1 MKLGPMARGLS
12 VFAGLAILPILAAC
26 GQGQDERTEPAQSAP
41 VIAEPVPSPTVA
53 APAPAAP
60 APAAPLRTSAGPR
73 GSTVDLMRV
82 QVTGSILTVEMRY
95 TPAAGEISSQ
105 WYFNLGDVS
114 VIDDATSQRYAVLQD
129 DQKKWMAAPLSG
141 GRIGA
146 SSTRGQPAII
156 WMKFPA
162 PPATS
167 STISLNVPDVSPFDG
182 VPVQR

>member
-1 MKLGPMARGLS
+1 MRQGSMARGLPLL
-12 VFAGLAILPILAAC
+12 AGLVILPVLAGC
-26 GQGQDERTEPAQSAP
+26 GQGQGDRAEPTQGAPVVAEPAPSA
-41 VIAEPVPSPTVA
+41 TVA

-60 APAAPLRTSAGPR
+60 ASAAALRTSAGPN
-73 GSTVDLMRV
+73 GSTVELMRV

-95 TPAAGEISSQ
+95 IPPAGDTLSQ
-105 WYFNLGDVS
+105 WYFNVSDVS

-141 GRIGA
+141 GRIGVSA
-146 SSTRGQPAII
+146 RDGQAAII
-156 WMKFPA
+156 WLKFPA

-167 STISLNVPDVSPFDG
+167 STVSLNMPDTSPFDG